1 MERLTKRNEDG
12 TAYYYPHC
20 FGADGCGG
28 FGCNAECRECAFEGR
43 ICGKLGEYEDLEESG
58 KLIKLPCKVGDRVYI
73 RTQSGKLAEAEV
85 RDFSYFLTCGFCVV
99 VTSTAFNKQ
108 HIPFSEFGKTIFT
121 SKCETEGRKSNA
133 EEKEQ
138 PETE

>member
-1 MERLTKRNEDG
+1 MERLTEKLKSG
-12 TAYYYPHC
+12 TYVPKAPLYEMC
-20 FGADGCGG
+20 D
-28 FGCNAECRECAFEGR
+28 
-43 ICGKLGEYEDLEESG
+43 KLGAYEDLEESG
-58 KLIKLPCKVGDRVYI
+58 KLIKLPCKVGDKVYVKM
-73 RTQSGKLAEAEV
+73 QSGNLAEAEV

-99 VTSTAFNKQ
+99 VTSKAFNKQ

-121 SKCETEGRKSNA
+121 SKYEAEGRKSSA